1 VEEIE
6 DGFLRS
12 NFGAC
17 CNLCRPLLQSSLEL
31 SKAAT
36 SRIEIEH
43 HSTQDVQRKHKVA
56 VIFIQCI
63 YESGSDNMNE
73 QDLVLV
79 ERFLKQNGPLP
90 FPLVA
95 TWLNFKSYI
104 GHHEYVKELLEAFM
118 GDYVERVKRGG
129 VATPEM
135 TAQYATLGHLY
146 AVQTLPRLGEIED
159 AQRFLAMHNNNVL
172 LSRDERQNL
181 LHALDKEIVS
191 IRNEQVLNED
201 PDQTNVPVS
210 TENGGTTQSQTQ
222 TNGSP
227 LTTSVPENMKQDNGA
242 SQSQQDN
249 EKQKRR
255 KKKKDNGDAAI
266 VLTQDQALCL
276 GAGTIALIIVA
287 SQRNR
292 IGRAIS
298 KTAEIFGNAL
308 FGNT

>member
-1 VEEIE
+1 
-6 DGFLRS
+6 
-12 NFGAC
+12 
-17 CNLCRPLLQSSLEL
+17 
-31 SKAAT
+31 
-36 SRIEIEH
+36 
-43 HSTQDVQRKHKVA
+43 
-56 VIFIQCI
+56 
-63 YESGSDNMNE
+63 
-73 QDLVLV
+73 
-79 ERFLKQNGPLP
+79 
-90 FPLVA
+90 
-95 TWLNFKSYI
+95 
-104 GHHEYVKELLEAFM
+104 
-118 GDYVERVKRGG
+118 
-129 VATPEM
+129 M